1 VAKAGLVIGAG
12 IAGIQAALDL
22 ADQGFKVYL
31 VDKNPSVGGRMA
43 QLDKTFPTM
52 DCSACILTPKMV
64 DVARHSNIKLLTYS
78 EVKEVSASAGGFKV
92 KILKKPR
99 YVNEE
104 KCTGCGECIKQCPVT
119 MPNEFDM
126 NLGTRNAIYRP
137 FPQAVPGIFTIDKR
151 EIPPCRA
158 TCPAGVNVQG
168 YVSLITQRK
177 FKEALELIRRDIPFP
192 AVCGRICF
200 HPCEAEC
207 ERGKVDEPLAINALK
222 RFIVDYELK
231 LKKEKIEPI
240 PKVLEEKIAIIG
252 SGPAGLTAAYELVK
266 KGYPVTVFESLPEP
280 GGMLRVGIP
289 QYRLP
294 KEILDAEIDYIRSLG
309 VEIKTNTLVGKEV
322 TFDELS
328 RQGYKAIFIAIGAQ
342 KCGKL
347 GIEGEELK
355 GVIHAL
361 DFLRETNLGKKVW
374 LGDRV
379 AVIGGGDTAVDA
391 ARTALRLGAKEVFI
405 LYRRSREEMPAF
417 SEEVEQAEKEGVK
430 IHFLTVPRKILG
442 KEGKATASECIRM
455 KLGPPDESGRRR
467 PIPIEGSEYIMEL
480 DTIIPAIGQ
489 LPDVSSLPKG
499 VEVDRRNTIVTDP
512 VTLET
517 SLPGIFAGGDAVSGP
532 ATVIE
537 AIAAGKK
544 AAVSIDRYVR
554 GEDLRAGRGEEV
566 KRVELV
572 PKEDIER
579 KARQVMPIL
588 PLDKRTG
595 NFKEVQLGFNEDMAM
610 KEAERCLFCGGCSE
624 CLECEKLCEAEAID
638 HQQQPEEI
646 DMKVGAIIVATG
658 YDLFDARKKEEY
670 GYSVHENVIT
680 GLMLERLLSASG
692 PTAGHV
698 VRPSDG
704 KMPRKVAFVQCVGS
718 RDEKTGNLYC
728 SRICCM
734 YATKEAQLIKEHVP
748 EVEITIFY
756 MDIRAFG
763 KGFEEFYRRA
773 EKEYN
778 VRYVKGRVAEIL
790 ENPVNKNLLIR
801 AENVESG
808 ELVEEEVDM
817 VVLSTGIVPAATD
830 GMEKMLPIPVGDD
843 GFLVTAHPKVDPVTT
858 CVKGVF
864 IAGAAEGPKDIPDSV
879 IQASAAA
886 MKASIILKE

>member
-1 VAKAGLVIGAG
+1 MAKAGLVIGAG

-646 DMKVGAIIVATG
+646 DIKVGAIIVATG